1 MEGSLGFP
9 RQSAPGTLRLVQ
21 HRHTDPMTSP
31 KTYAALALAC
41 AAPALL
47 AFGPKADSIAFAPS
61 EGASVTKTFTSVM
74 EFSMDEMDMLM
85 NGQENPMMPSME
97 MDMVMTQSVTVSDTY
112 GAMEGRRP
120 KQVTRTFDAVAND
133 IEMDMTV
140 DAMGQVD
147 EQSATGTGGSPLE
160 GASVTFTWDADAG
173 EYTKAFAEGTEGEA
187 EHLEGLV
194 EDMDLRGLL
203 PSGEVS
209 EGDEWDIPLRGLVDI
224 LAPGGN
230 LLVEV
235 EMDGQ
240 ASAGGGPDPAMF
252 SNVRD
257 MLGDL
262 LEGSATGKY
271 VGSRDVDG
279 VKLAVIELDIEI
291 DTAND
296 MSEFFEE
303 MMADQIP
310 AEIDMSL
317 DRVDVEFALES
328 SGELLWNM
336 SGGHVHSMTLEG
348 ESAVSME
355 MEMGMNAGG
364 QAMNMEMS
372 MEMSGTL
379 KNMVETE

>member
-1 MEGSLGFP
+1 
-9 RQSAPGTLRLVQ
+9 
-21 HRHTDPMTSP
+21 MTSP
-31 KTYAALALAC
+31 KTYVALALAC
-41 AAPALL
+41 AAPTLL
-47 AFGPKADSIAFAPS
+47 AFAPKADSIAFAPN
-61 EGASVTKTFTSVM
+61 EGASVTKTFTSLM
-74 EFSMDEMDMLM
+74 EFSMDEMGMLM
-85 NGQENPMMPSME
+85 NGDDNPMMPSME
-97 MDMVMTQSVTVSDTY
+97 MDMTMTQSVTVSDTY
-112 GAMEGRRP
+112 GSMNGRRP
-120 KQVTRTFDAVAND
+120 SQITRTFDAVAND

-140 DAMGQVD
+140 ESMGSVD

-160 GASVTFTWDADAG
+160 GSSVTFTWDGDAG
-173 EYTKAFAEGTEGEA
+173 EYTKAFAEGSEGEA
-187 EHLEGLV
+187 EHLDGLV
-194 EDMDLRGLL
+194 EDMDLRCLL
-203 PSGEVS
+203 PTGEVS
-209 EGDEWDIPLRGLVDI
+209 EGDEWDIPLNGLVDI

-240 ASAGGGPDPAMF
+240 AAGPGGPDPAMF
-252 SNVRD
+252 SNLREMV
-257 MLGDL
+257 GDL

-271 VGSRDVDG
+271 AGSREVDG
-279 VKLAVIELDIEI
+279 VKLAVIEIEIEI

-296 MSEFFEE
+296 MAEMFEE
-303 MMADQIP
+303 MMAEQIP

-336 SGGHVHSMTLEG
+336 SGGHVHSLVLEG

-364 QAMNMEMS
+364 QAMNMEMN

-379 KNMVETE
+379 KNMVATE